1 MAWLARRLL
10 LCLSLLGTLSA
21 PGSTAVAMGGIG
33 QLRSRGTSIGVSRP
47 QPDVN
52 FTIGVIGAV
61 WCKHCRYAGY
71 LPSKNVAP
79 LPNAAALLRCRRGRQ
94 AMSAWG
100 ATDARGYFMI
110 ETAEQAVPFA
120 SKDCVVYVPRS
131 PRRGA
136 CGVAVLPRRNQG
148 SPLRFR
154 EYVTRPDGLQAL
166 YTAGNFVF
174 GPRDPAKCS
183 RVD

>member
-1 MAWLARRLL
+1 MP
-10 LCLSLLGTLSA
+10 LLGTLSA

-79 LPNAAALLRCRRGRQ
+79 SRTRRRCCGAGEGGRPCRRGRDGR
-94 AMSAWG
+94 AGLLHDRDGG
-100 ATDARGYFMI
+100 AGGAVREQGLRGVR
-110 ETAEQAVPFA
+110 AVCRFA
-120 SKDCVVYVPRS
+120 
-131 PRRGA
+131 RRGA

-148 SPLRFR
+148 TPLRFR